1 MVSGVLKP
9 AKGCRCNEVEDH
21 VGVMAGKLKGIP
33 AIMESITKTRI
44 REGRGPSSLWS
55 MRVRSG
61 GIKRSALLAAVCLLM
76 TLAFTT
82 VDVLG
87 KSRGYMTTPQE
98 LVAVAQ
104 KAALGMQPY
113 NAAKDQV
120 LAFAGSPSYWP
131 YGGISGEQG
140 CSGTLTPSYVGNGAP
155 VIFAKAMAY
164 HLTGDSQYAADVR
177 SKIIDLTGTY
187 GYGGSVYS
195 GGNQCV
201 LNLAWYIPSWI
212 MAADLIQDYPGWSL
226 SDKQTFQHWLGSEI
240 YKKVD
245 WASDSRSNNWGAAG
259 SATSGMIADYLD
271 GSGILLT
278 DRNGTQ
284 LTAEQA
290 YAQAKQRQ
298 LD

>member
-1 MVSGVLKP
+1 
-9 AKGCRCNEVEDH
+9 
-21 VGVMAGKLKGIP
+21 
-33 AIMESITKTRI
+33 MESITKTRI

-76 TLAFTT
+76 TFAFTT
-82 VDVLG
+82 ADVLG

-98 LVAVAQ
+98 LAAVAQ

-131 YGGISGEQG
+131 YGGISGEQS

-195 GGNQCV
+195 GGNQCI

-226 SDKQTFQHWLGSEI
+226 SDQQ
-240 YKKVD
+240 
-245 WASDSRSNNWGAAG
+245 
-259 SATSGMIADYLD
+259 
-271 GSGILLT
+271 
-278 DRNGTQ
+278 
-284 LTAEQA
+284 
-290 YAQAKQRQ
+290 
-298 LD
+298 